1 MARALVSEGGA
12 TKQERAALSGEA
24 ERLWWLASGVVHV
37 TQNAVYAADA
47 MRPSAAL
54 TWLLIYTQA
63 SAFVTKPLA
72 RHTSSSAL
80 RAEISVVL
88 EKPLGL
94 LLEEDE
100 NEKGVYV
107 KEILDSGSAASCD
120 DINEGWRVVSAGG
133 IECAE
138 LNLEQVMAAIGS
150 APSPVELRLKSTTC
164 LLKVVDP
171 DKGST
176 FVSAQ
181 IGDNLRSVLLQSGA
195 KIYDFKGVL
204 TNCNGGG
211 Q

>member
-1 MARALVSEGGA
+1 MPLTQCGRA
-12 TKQERAALSGEA
+12 
-24 ERLWWLASGVVHV
+24 W
-37 TQNAVYAADA
+37 
-47 MRPSAAL
+47 L
-54 TWLLIYTQA
+54 TWFFVCTRA
-63 SAFVTKPLA
+63 SAFVTRALP
-72 RHTSSSAL
+72 RPSSSAL
-80 RAEISVVL
+80 SAEISVVL

-120 DINEGWRVVSAGG
+120 EINEGWRVVSAGG

-164 LLKVVDP
+164 LLKIVDP

-181 IGDNLRSVLLQSGA
+181 IGDNLRTVLLQSGA

-211 Q
+211 QCVYVQPVSYFLP